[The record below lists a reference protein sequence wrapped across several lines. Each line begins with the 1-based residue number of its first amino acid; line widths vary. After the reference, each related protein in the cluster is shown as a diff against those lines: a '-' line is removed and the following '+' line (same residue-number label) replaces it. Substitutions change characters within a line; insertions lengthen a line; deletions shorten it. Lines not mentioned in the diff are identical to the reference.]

1 MLVIALHE
9 YAMCRNQEGAEEA
22 TFALNWGVQLEC
34 KLVLPRIHA
43 VHAGGLWVAKFS

>member
-9 YAMCRNQEGAEEA
+9 YAMCRNQEGVEEA
-22 TFALNWGVQLEC
+22 TFALNWGVHLEC

-43 VHAGGLWVAKFS
+43 VQAEGLWAAKFS